1 MLVRIQHRP
10 LRQSD
15 VREDKMVTVT
25 PVRQELEP
33 WLGSVASHVAG
44 QAILNEEAL
53 VRFFG
58 LDGNYKREQAS
69 TEYHVN
75 LLGFARDL
83 LLWKWLASKEKHGRA
98 PRVRG
103 STQEK
108 ITDTVERGML
118 KSEAPSNIIASC
130 C

>member
-1 MLVRIQHRP
+1 
-10 LRQSD
+10 
-15 VREDKMVTVT
+15 MVTVT

-44 QAILNEEAL
+44 QALLNEEAL
-53 VRFFG
+53 VRFLG

-83 LLWKWLASKEKHGRA
+83 LLWRWLASKEKHGRA

-108 ITDTVERGML
+108 IADTVERGML
-118 KSEAPSNIIASC
+118 KSEAPSLYHRKLLSVR
-130 C
+130 